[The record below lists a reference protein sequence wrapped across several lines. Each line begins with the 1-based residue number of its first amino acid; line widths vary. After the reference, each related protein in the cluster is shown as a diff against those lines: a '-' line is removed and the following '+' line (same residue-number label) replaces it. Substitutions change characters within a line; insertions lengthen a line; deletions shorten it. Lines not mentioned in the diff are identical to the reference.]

1 MSTKDKNSKVRVRG
15 ESQINPGIFTGKKL
29 VYGMIHLLPLPGTP
43 FYESGNVE
51 KSLEKAIADVKALIA
66 GGADGCVVQ
75 TIDQI
80 YPVGQDVDPAR
91 LASFA
96 IIVKAV
102 KDHSHKDFHVG
113 VQILWNAL
121 EASLAVAKTC
131 GGVFVRSNA
140 LVGSTMTAA
149 GVAES
154 DPISLTE
161 YRNKIDAHDVSLLA
175 EIESMHFSWLN
186 GKPLVDVAAEA
197 IRVGTNGVEIAHPE
211 EEVCLSMISQLKDK
225 YPELPVIVG
234 GHTNHENAARIL
246 AKADGALVGSCFEPQ
261 GWGSNVDESKVAE
274 YVDIVRNIS

>member
-1 MSTKDKNSKVRVRG
+1 M
-15 ESQINPGIFTGKKL
+15 
-29 VYGMIHLLPLPGTP
+29 
-43 FYESGNVE
+43 
-51 KSLEKAIADVKALIA
+51 
-66 GGADGCVVQ
+66 
-75 TIDQI
+75 
-80 YPVGQDVDPAR
+80 GQDVDPAR

-211 EEVCLSMISQLKDK
+211 EDVCLSMISQLKDK